1 RRSCPARRPSAPPP
15 EVAGAVQHRVYKLN
29 NRLTIFGLEFSDMGV
44 AAVSFFVMNGLVSA
58 TLNTRINILLI
69 VAGTFLI
76 TRIWRSVKDDVP
88 DQFCLHLLSWLAEKH
103 RLSTAPALEPAPVIV
118 DVDAVMA
125 ARREGRPKR

>member
-1 RRSCPARRPSAPPP
+1 
-15 EVAGAVQHRVYKLN
+15 VQHRVYKLN

-76 TRIWRSVKDDVP
+76 TRIWMSVKDNVP
-88 DQFCLHLLSWLAEKH
+88 DKFFLHLLYWLAEKDH
-103 RLSTAPALEPAPVIV
+103 LYATPDLEPAPVIV

-125 ARREGRPKR
+125 ARREGRRKR

>member
-1 RRSCPARRPSAPPP
+1 M
-15 EVAGAVQHRVYKLN
+15 QHRVYKLN

-76 TRIWRSVKDDVP
+76 TRIWMSVKDNVP
-88 DQFCLHLLSWLAEKH
+88 DKFFLHLLYWLAEKDH
-103 RLSTAPALEPAPVIV
+103 LYATPDLEPAPVIV

-125 ARREGRPKR
+125 ARREGRRKR